1 MKIIDAINDGV
12 LEGVETYK
20 FKYFN
25 FDVPV
30 NVPGIMPELMT
41 PERGW
46 SSKVEYDETLSS
58 LAVEFIEN
66 FEKKFKGQLSSEQ
79 EEIIAKASPV
89 LV

>member
-12 LEGVETYK
+12 LDNVETYK

-30 NVPGIMPELMT
+30 SVPGINPDMMYPEK
-41 PERGW
+41 GW

-58 LAVEFIEN
+58 LAVEFLEN
-66 FEKKFKGQLSSEQ
+66 SNKKFVDKLSQDHS
-79 EEIIAKASPV
+79 
-89 LV
+89 